1 MKNDFLPFP
10 PKSVHQFF
18 NMKKHAILLLNL
30 FISCLL
36 SAQNATISG
45 KISDVNSNEPL
56 TGATI
61 RSGQVG
67 SVTDF
72 DGIYRLNL
80 PAGKSKIEVS
90 FTGFESKIFEV
101 NLLPGETRTAN
112 FTLGEAD
119 NILQTATVT
128 AGKFEKPLGE
138 VTVSL
143 EVIKPKLLESTNAT
157 AVDKVLQKVPG
168 VSIIDGQANIRGGS
182 GFSYGAGSRVLLLID
197 DLPALQADAGF
208 PNWSDVPV
216 ENISQIE
223 VLKGAASALYGSS
236 AMNGIINIRTGF
248 AKNEPETAVAVFYQ
262 IYDDPKDP
270 QKKWWGKDD
279 SYSRTATDSFLSKQP
294 FQTGVSLLH
303 RRKIGKLDLVVGGY
317 GLFQNSY
324 ERDSYKRYG
333 RITPNF
339 RYKVSEKL
347 TLGLNTNFNFGKSG
361 SYFFW
366 ANDTTGAYQPGLAS
380 NNYSTGRLR
389 YTIDPSI
396 LYFDKFGNSHKLLGR
411 YYSITNNNLNNQ
423 SNSSKTT
430 YAEYQFQRKIES
442 VGLVV
447 TAGLVAFYSKIN
459 AKLYG
464 DTTYSSINNAAFLQL
479 DQKVGNRLN
488 ISAGVRYE
496 KNELSSPEIINTRI
510 FNSAGTLLVNLRDTV
525 PGGKTTEG
533 RPVFRIGANYRVG
546 QASYFRASFGQGYR
560 FPTIAEKFITTDFG
574 AAVIVP
580 NSKLTSETGWTAEL
594 GIKQG
599 FKLSNWSGFVDL
611 TGFISE
617 YTNMMEF
624 TFGIIPPFTPSFS
637 SQNIGNTRIKG
648 AEITLAGQ
656 GKIGQ
661 IPLTILTGYTR
672 IDPKFRD
679 WKANTTGSSVE
690 YNVLKY
696 RFRHTFKFDAEAIL
710 FKKISLGAA
719 VIYNSNME
727 NVDGIFEFVIP
738 GVAAFRAAN
747 NKGFKTFDGRIAYQ
761 ANKIFKISLI
771 GANLFREEYSYR
783 PGTLDAPRS
792 YTLRLDAKF

>member
-1 MKNDFLPFP
+1 
-10 PKSVHQFF
+10 
-18 NMKKHAILLLNL
+18 MKKHVLLLLNL
-30 FISCLL
+30 LIINVLV
-36 SAQNATISG
+36 AQNATISG
-45 KISDVNSNEPL
+45 KIIDAKTSDPL
-56 TGATI
+56 PGATI
-61 RSGQVG
+61 RSGQIG
-67 SVTDF
+67 TATDF
-72 DGIYRLNL
+72 DGKYRLNL
-80 PAGKSKIEVS
+80 PSGKNKIELS
-90 FTGFESKIFEV
+90 FTGFEPKIIDIT
-101 NLLPGETRTAN
+101 LLPGETRTVN
-112 FTLGEAD
+112 FTLGEAE

-157 AVDKVLQKVPG
+157 QVDKVLQKVPG

-248 AKNEPETAVAVFYQ
+248 AKNEPETAFSVFYQ
-262 IYDDPKDP
+262 EYGDPKDP
-270 QKKWWGKDD
+270 EKKWWGK
-279 SYSRTATDSFLSKQP
+279 SNSFSNTDQSSFLVKQP
-294 FQTGVSLLH
+294 FQTGISMLH

-339 RYKVSEKL
+339 RYKISDKL
-347 TLGLNTNFNFGKSG
+347 TVGVNCNFNFGKSG

-366 ANDTTGAYQPGLAS
+366 GNDTTGAYQPGLAS
-380 NNYSTGRLR
+380 NSYSAGRLR

-396 LYFDKFGNSHKLLGR
+396 LYLDKFGNSHKLLGR
-411 YYSITNNNLNNQ
+411 YYSIKNKNLNNQ

-447 TAGLVAFYSKIN
+447 TAGLVTYFSKIN

-464 DTTYSSINNAAFLQL
+464 DTTYSSINNAAYLQI
-479 DQKVGNRLN
+479 DQKVGHRLN

-496 KNELSSPEIINTRI
+496 KNQLNSPEIINTRI
-510 FNSAGTLLVNLRDTV
+510 YTSSGALLVNLRDSI
-525 PGGKTTEG
+525 PGGKTVEG
-533 RPVFRIGANYRVG
+533 RPVFRLGANYRVG
-546 QASYFRASFGQGYR
+546 QATYFRASFGQGYR

-574 AAVIVP
+574 VAVIVP
-580 NSKLTSETGWTAEL
+580 NTKLTSESGWTSEI
-594 GIKQG
+594 GVKQG

-624 TFGIIPPFTPSFS
+624 TFGLIPPFTPSFS

-679 WKANTTGSSVE
+679 WKVNTTGSSVE

-696 RFRHTFKFDAEAIL
+696 RFRHTFKFDAEAVL
-710 FKKISLGAA
+710 LKKISIG
-719 VIYNSNME
+719 VSENYNSNME
-727 NVDGIFEFVIP
+727 NVDAIFEFVIP
-738 GVAAFRAAN
+738 GVGKFRKEH
-747 NKGFKTFDGRIAYQ
+747 NKGFKIFDARIAYQ
-761 ANKIFKISLI
+761 ATKVWKINFIA
-771 GANLFREEYSYR
+771 ANIFREEYSYR
-783 PGTLDAPRS
+783 PGTLDAPRNF
-792 YTLRLDAKF
+792 TVRLDAKF